1 MECWG
6 NGVMESNTPVLQY
19 SRELGLENQ
28 QWSNHRQQ
36 TKFVSLN
43 HSR

>member
-28 QWSNHRQQ
+28 KWS
-36 TKFVSLN
+36 
-43 HSR
+43 SRLH